1 MGLSNDELK
10 VQELLAQ
17 KAELIRQIGIKND
30 TADTQITVLQD
41 QFNVDKAAVLA
52 GIDISAEQVAL
63 EKIEKKLTG
72 KLNLD
77 A

>member
-41 QFNVDKAAVLA
+41 QFNVDKATVLA

>member
-30 TADTQITVLQD
+30 TADTKITVLQD
-41 QFNVDKAAVLA
+41 QFNVDKAAVLT

>member
-41 QFNVDKAAVLA
+41 QFNVDKAAVLT